1 MIKSL
6 HADFNS
12 VVKAGDVVATIDPE
26 PFKARRDQAAS
37 NLEMSKANVARA
49 KTDLAQ
55 RKREL
60 DRVKSLVAQQFVSQN
75 DVDVAATNLQAAEA
89 QVNVAGA
96 QVKQAEAALNAAEL
110 DLKYTVIRSPV
121 NGIVVARNVEVGQTI
136 AASFATPN
144 LFLIALDLTKM
155 QVDTN
160 VSESDIGGMTEGKDA
175 TFTVDAYPGYQFA
188 GTIRQVRLAPINV
201 HNVVTYNVVVSV
213 DNQDLRLKP
222 GMTANVSIVVAQ
234 RDAVLKV
241 PNAALRFTPQTGG
254 QAERSV
260 PGGKPTKMKGTEQ
273 TAGGGRGATALS
285 RTIWKQGPSG
295 ELESIPVQTGISDGL
310 ATEIV
315 SGELSEGELGG
326 RGDRATQRRSE
337 WKRSASRIW
346 ERRTEGLLAQ
356 SWDVGGVG
364 RVRALSVLAQRARS
378 ECARWTRAGESTPT
392 LPSSFEVVKKKLG
405 QIEECLMGSLIECED
420 VWKIYRVGDVE
431 VQALRGLSLTIEQGE
446 FVAIMGS
453 SGSGKST
460 LMNILGCLDQP
471 TKGHYRLNGI
481 EVGH

>member
-1 MIKSL
+1 MRRAILIMSVLAIGLAIGGYVVFNGERKAPVRYRSAPVERGPVISLVTATGTINPVVSVQVGTQVSGMIKSL

-12 VVKAGDVVATIDPE
+12 VVKAGDIVALIDPE
-26 PFKARRDQAAS
+26 PFKARRDQSAS
-37 NLEMSKANVARA
+37 NLEMSKANVARTRA
-49 KTDLAQ
+49 DLAQ

-75 DVDVAATNLQAAEA
+75 DVDVAATNFQAAEA
-89 QVNVAGA
+89 QMNVAGA

-160 VSESDIGGMTEGKDA
+160 VSESDIGGIVEGKET
-175 TFTVDAYPGYQFA
+175 TFTVDAYPGHQFA

-201 HNVVTYNVVVSV
+201 QNVVTYNVVVGV

-241 PNAALRFTPQTGG
+241 PNAALRFTPPTAGPPDRM
-254 QAERSV
+254 A
-260 PGGKPTKMKGTEQ
+260 GGKPVQGKGAERPAEAGKGTL
-273 TAGGGRGATALS
+273 GPS
-285 RTIWKQGPSG
+285 RTIWKLGPSG
-295 ELESIPVQTGISDGL
+295 ELDPLHIQTGISDGL

-315 SGELSEGELGG
+315 SEGLSEGALVVVGIE
-326 RGDRATQRRSE
+326 RTKGDR
-337 WKRSASRIW
+337 
-346 ERRTEGLLAQ
+346 
-356 SWDVGGVG
+356 GGG
-364 RVRALSVLAQRARS
+364 D
-378 ECARWTRAGESTPT
+378 
-392 LPSSFEVVKKKLG
+392 LPPGF
-405 QIEECLMGSLIECED
+405 
-420 VWKIYRVGDVE
+420 
-431 VQALRGLSLTIEQGE
+431 
-446 FVAIMGS
+446 
-453 SGSGKST
+453 GSGGQRGPSR
-460 LMNILGCLDQP
+460 N
-471 TKGHYRLNGI
+471 KGM
-481 EVGH
+481 

>member
-1 MIKSL
+1 VENEPMRRVVLIIAILVVGLAIGGYVFFNGERKVPIRYRSAVVERGPVISLVTSTGTINPVVLVQVGTQVSGMIKSL

-12 VVKAGDVVATIDPE
+12 VVKAGDIVAVIDPE
-26 PFKARRDQAAS
+26 PFRARRDQASS
-37 NLEMSKANVARA
+37 NLEMSKANVARV

-75 DVDVAATNLQAAEA
+75 DVDVAATNFQTAEA

-160 VSESDIGGMTEGKDA
+160 VSESDIGGISEGKEA
-175 TFTVDAYPGYQFA
+175 TFTVDAYPGYQFF

-201 HNVVTYNVVVSV
+201 QNVVTYNVVVNV
-213 DNQDLRLKP
+213 DNRDLRLKP

-241 PNAALRFTPQTGG
+241 PNAALRFTPPTAG
-254 QAERSV
+254 QAAGV
-260 PGGKPTKMKGTEQ
+260 TLGGKPIKVSGAEQ
-273 TAGGGRGATALS
+273 TAPS
-285 RTIWKQGPSG
+285 RTIWKEGLSG
-295 ELESIPVQTGISDGL
+295 DLEPIHVQTGISDGL
-310 ATEIV
+310 ATEIM
-315 SGELSEGELGG
+315 SEELSEGALVVVGID
-326 RGDRATQRRSE
+326 RPKGDRTGSDLPPGFG
-337 WKRSASRIW
+337 S
-346 ERRTEGLLAQ
+346 
-356 SWDVGGVG
+356 GG
-364 RVRALSVLAQRARS
+364 Q
-378 ECARWTRAGESTPT
+378 
-392 LPSSFEVVKKKLG
+392 K
-405 QIEECLMGSLIECED
+405 
-420 VWKIYRVGDVE
+420 
-431 VQALRGLSLTIEQGE
+431 
-446 FVAIMGS
+446 GS
-453 SGSGKST
+453 SR
-460 LMNILGCLDQP
+460 N
-471 TKGHYRLNGI
+471 R
-481 EVGH
+481 